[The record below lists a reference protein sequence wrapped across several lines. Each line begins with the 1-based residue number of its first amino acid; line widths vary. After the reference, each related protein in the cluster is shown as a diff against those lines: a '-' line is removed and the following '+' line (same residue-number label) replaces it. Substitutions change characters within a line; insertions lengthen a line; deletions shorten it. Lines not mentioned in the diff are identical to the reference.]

1 LRRYRRVNQL
11 GRYDAKRN
19 PEYARRGRVTQ
30 KLMEIVTCVIIG
42 NYHELSAA
50 SGTSAQQLGD
60 FGTDHCRLPETCIS
74 IQA

>member
-1 LRRYRRVNQL
+1 MRRYRRVNQL

-19 PEYARRGRVTQ
+19 PEYARRARVTQ
-30 KLMEIVTCVIIG
+30 KLMEIVTCVIIR
-42 NYHELSAA
+42 NYYKLGTA